1 MRYLEE
7 YVIPNVRV
15 ALGLFVKSRV
25 DNHFLPR
32 RYQEFWSNVL
42 AFRQLHQAVAP
53 DTVYLDQHLNHYY
66 FLLEPE
72 DRNVVLL
79 NTKLPT
85 RRVEG
90 IPPLTC
96 AIPFR
101 QNWYYRV
108 YADLLWTLFSVR
120 RSLIDRLQTIV
131 LNGRDDSFFL
141 GRCAKRNGL
150 GYDQQ
155 LRRDNALYVSIKNVD
170 IIHLRPRLIEYDW
183 YEPIEGEQFAYYPY
197 HRNSTPTPGQTAIW
211 NTLLQLIEEQKR
223 DGRFILYA
231 SLGTLSGLSAQ
242 AAISFLRRLIES
254 VGKIADAYLII
265 SAGGLTRFLSES
277 LPANATLFEWVP
289 QPRLL
294 NYCDLMITHG
304 GMNSIC
310 DCLSAGVPMLVYPLN
325 FNSDQPGSAARVV
338 AKGWGLTGNLRR
350 DSPKQIGSK
359 VQQLVTDKEISQRV
373 KSCRLVSV
381 ADEYPTMDL
390 AESK

>member
-1 MRYLEE
+1 
-7 YVIPNVRV
+7 
-15 ALGLFVKSRV
+15 
-25 DNHFLPR
+25 
-32 RYQEFWSNVL
+32 
-42 AFRQLHQAVAP
+42 
-53 DTVYLDQHLNHYY
+53 
-66 FLLEPE
+66 
-72 DRNVVLL
+72 
-79 NTKLPT
+79 
-85 RRVEG
+85 
-90 IPPLTC
+90 
-96 AIPFR
+96 
-101 QNWYYRV
+101 V

-183 YEPIEGEQFAYYPY
+183 YKPIEGEQFAYFPY
-197 HRNSTPTPGQTAIW
+197 GRNSTPTPGQTAIW
-211 NTLLQLIEEQKR
+211 NDLLQLIEEQKQH
-223 DGRFILYA
+223 GRFILYA
-231 SLGTLSGLSAQ
+231 SLGTLSGLNAQ

-254 VGKIADAYLII
+254 VGKMADAYLVI

-289 QPRLL
+289 QLQLL
-294 NYCDLMITHG
+294 GYCDLMITHG

-310 DCLSAGVPMLVYPLN
+310 DCLSVGVPMLVYPLN
-325 FNSDQPGSAARVV
+325 LNSDQPGNAARMV
-338 AKGWGLTGNLRR
+338 AKVWGLMGNLRR